1 MINVV
6 VSGCNGAMGRVLT
19 KAIEEMED
27 ITIVAEIDKNINSY
41 KNASPVYESPLS
53 VKEECD
59 VIIDFSKPSNLSG
72 LLEYSV
78 NNNIALVIATTGFS
92 EEEENKIK
100 EASKFTRIFKS
111 SNMSLGVN
119 VLINLS
125 KQATN
130 TLGNITDIEIIEKH
144 HNKKVDAPSGTAK
157 MIANA
162 INKELDDSM
171 EFNYGRSGND
181 AKRKE
186 KEIIKLRHKKVNLH
200 CGGYIVID
208 KTEAMYVID
217 VNSGKNVKGR
227 DFNKTIMQTNLEA
240 AKEVGRQIRL
250 RNLSGIIVVDF
261 IDMRDESQK
270 VHVIKALKKSLEA
283 DKGNVKIFPFTELD
297 LIQISRKRK
306 GKSIYEYLEEP
317 CGKCKSN
324 GFILKLSYIENLIRN
339 EIIKCYNENS
349 IKDFYIEIDKNYE
362 EDIKQDI
369 FKFLKNIEGIDKE
382 IYLNFVYDIEGYRIE
397 PLIFVSQKENYQKYK
412 IKTIEKL

>member
-27 ITIVAEIDKNINSY
+27 ITIVAGIDKNINSY
-41 KNASPVYESPLS
+41 KNAYPVYESPLS

-59 VIIDFSKPSNLSG
+59 VIIDFSKPSNLNG

-92 EEEENKIK
+92 EEEEHKIK
-100 EASKFTRIFKS
+100 EVSKFTRIFKS
-111 SNMSLGVN
+111 SNMSVGVN

-186 KEIIKLRHKKVNLH
+186 KEIGIHAIRGGTIPGEHTVIFAGLDEIVEIKHTALSKKVFAQ
-200 CGGYIVID
+200 G
-208 KTEAMYVID
+208 A
-217 VNSGKNVKGR
+217 
-227 DFNKTIMQTNLEA
+227 
-240 AKEVGRQIRL
+240 
-250 RNLSGIIVVDF
+250 
-261 IDMRDESQK
+261 
-270 VHVIKALKKSLEA
+270 IKAAQYILNKE
-283 DKGNVKIFPFTELD
+283 
-297 LIQISRKRK
+297 
-306 GKSIYEYLEEP
+306 
-317 CGKCKSN
+317 N
-324 GFILKLSYIENLIRN
+324 GLYDMNNLIN
-339 EIIKCYNENS
+339 NN
-349 IKDFYIEIDKNYE
+349 
-362 EDIKQDI
+362 
-369 FKFLKNIEGIDKE
+369 
-382 IYLNFVYDIEGYRIE
+382 
-397 PLIFVSQKENYQKYK
+397 
-412 IKTIEKL
+412 